1 MFFLHFFSFAV
12 DFNAIVFIKFTV
24 TRDSFEG
31 HQTNTNRREVF
42 IIKLKED
49 FFFFKSVHCLNK

>member
-49 FFFFKSVHCLNK
+49 FFFF